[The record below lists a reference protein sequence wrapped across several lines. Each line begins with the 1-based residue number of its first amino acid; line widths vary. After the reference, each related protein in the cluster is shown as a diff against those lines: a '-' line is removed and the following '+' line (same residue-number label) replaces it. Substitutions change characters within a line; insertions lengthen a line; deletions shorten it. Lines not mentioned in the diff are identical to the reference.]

1 MHDSLEIIT
10 NPMISIGRKDSHDS
24 GDHTV
29 DVSIKAFIKY
39 MNGESAK
46 QAFPNLKKSDYEF
59 LERGQLTD
67 RQEEYFV
74 EL

>member
-1 MHDSLEIIT
+1 MHDSLEIT
-10 NPMISIGRKDSHDS
+10 NNPMISIGRKDSYELWE
-24 GDHTV
+24 HTV
-29 DVSIKAFIKY
+29 DVPIKSFIKY

-59 LERGQLTD
+59 LERGQLPGK
-67 RQEEYFV
+67 QEEYFI